1 MAITFVQYAEAE
13 TASGTSL
20 SLSVPAGAAAGD
32 LLVAFIQ
39 HGGTRATASS
49 TAFSPGQRKWQ
60 QSYFDAAGALDTY
73 VYWRVME
80 SGDTSWTFNVTANNI
95 IQGVIVAYNES
106 TTAKWCMSGG
116 SNPNAD
122 TSALTATSEVGFVED
137 GILFYSSFAYKAGG
151 TITGITSDQGTQ
163 RRSAVNAGGTAAI
176 AVYDTITT
184 GEQRTAFTSTV
195 TTTGGSP
202 TDHYAL
208 NPFWAQSTPDS
219 GMYDPADLIDGSV
232 SSRTVQVYK
241 GRDTAALDTVGAV

>member
-13 TASGTSL
+13 TAAGTSI

-39 HGGTRATASS
+39 HGGSRTTVSS
-49 TAFSPGQRKWQ
+49 TNFSSGQGKWQ
-60 QSYFDAAGALDTY
+60 LIHYDNVALDTY

-80 SGDTSWTFNVTANNI
+80 SGDTSWTFNVTASNI
-95 IQGVIVAYNES
+95 INGVIVAYNES

-137 GILFYSSFAYKAGG
+137 GILFYSSFAYKVGG

-163 RRSAVNAGGTAAI
+163 RRSLVNAGGTAAI

-195 TTTGGSP
+195 TTTSGNPS
-202 TDHYAL
+202 DHYAL

-219 GMYDPADLIDGSV
+219 GMYDPADLIDGST
-232 SSRTVQVYK
+232 SRTVQVYK